1 MFRFVASYL
10 INMLE
15 NLISEG
21 FFYTAVIFKKIRK
34 AEIKTFIPVMLVTST
49 FFLKKSVWMDN
60 ITATDFSMRTYN
72 ILDHLKL
79 TSLGFWAVSKRCPSD
94 STHILFL

>member
-10 INMLE
+10 INLLE

-21 FFYTAVIFKKIRK
+21 FFYTAVVFKKIRK

-49 FFLKKSVWMDN
+49 FFLKNLYGW
-60 ITATDFSMRTYN
+60 TT
-72 ILDHLKL
+72 LQLL
-79 TSLGFWAVSKRCPSD
+79 TSV
-94 STHILFL
+94 